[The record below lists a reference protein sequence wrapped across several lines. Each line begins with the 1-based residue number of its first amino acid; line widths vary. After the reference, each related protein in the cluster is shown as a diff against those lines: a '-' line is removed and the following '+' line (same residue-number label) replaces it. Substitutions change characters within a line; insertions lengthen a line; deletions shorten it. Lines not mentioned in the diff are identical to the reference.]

1 MSAQDW
7 PEAIMKRLL
16 SRVFIA
22 GLLLAAA
29 AESQAA
35 CNNSGSFEHWLSEF
49 KAEARA
55 KGISP
60 RAIAALDGVTFDQT
74 VINSDRRQSVFSQSF
89 LEFSDRMANKN
100 RIESGRA
107 RIAKNKAMF
116 DKIEQKFGVPASVIV
131 AFWALETDFGANN
144 GNQPTLRSLATLAY
158 DCRRPEKFRA
168 ELLDA
173 LRIVQRG
180 DLAPDEMK
188 GPWAGEMGQTQFVP
202 SIYLKYGIDFDGDGR
217 ADLIHSTP
225 DALASS
231 ANYLAGLGWR
241 RGEPWLKEVRVPE
254 RMDWAEADLTVE
266 RSLSEWQQKGVRIA
280 DGSSVPG
287 SLPAALLLPMGR
299 NGPAF
304 LAFQNFKVYL
314 EWNQS
319 LVYCTTVA
327 YLSTRIDGA
336 PAVYRGNAVPF
347 GYEPT
352 KELQTLLRTRGL
364 YSGDVDGK
372 LGLATRASVRKA
384 QQKYGLPADSYPSPE
399 LIARLQ
405 SR

>member
-1 MSAQDW
+1 
-7 PEAIMKRLL
+7 MKRVL
-16 SRVFIA
+16 SRVFLA
-22 GLLLAAA
+22 GLFFAAA
-29 AESQAA
+29 AESRAA
-35 CNNSGSFEHWLSEF
+35 CSNSGSFEHWLSEF
-49 KAEARA
+49 KAEARS

-60 RAIAALDGVTFDQT
+60 RAVAALDGVTFDQT

-107 RIAKNKAMF
+107 RIAKAKAMF
-116 DKIEQKFGVPASVIV
+116 DKIEQKFGVPAPVIV

-180 DLAPDEMK
+180 DLTPEEMR

-254 RMDWAEADLTVE
+254 RMDWAEADLSVE
-266 RSLSEWQQKGVRIA
+266 HPVSEWQQKGVRIA
-280 DGSSVPG
+280 DGSNVPDG
-287 SLPAALLLPMGR
+287 LSAALLLPMGR

-319 LVYCTTVA
+319 LVY
-327 YLSTRIDGA
+327 
-336 PAVYRGNAVPF
+336 
-347 GYEPT
+347 
-352 KELQTLLRTRGL
+352 
-364 YSGDVDGK
+364 
-372 LGLATRASVRKA
+372 
-384 QQKYGLPADSYPSPE
+384 
-399 LIARLQ
+399 
-405 SR
+405 

>member
-1 MSAQDW
+1 
-7 PEAIMKRLL
+7 MKRHL
-16 SRVFIA
+16 SRAILVSLF
-22 GLLLAAA
+22 LAAA
-29 AESQAA
+29 AQGAGAA
-35 CNNSGSFEHWLSEF
+35 CTNSGSFEHWLSGF

-60 RAIAALDGVTFDQT
+60 RAIAALDGVTFDQN
-74 VINSDRRQSVFSQSF
+74 VINADHRQSVFSQSF
-89 LEFSDRMANKN
+89 LEFSDRMANRN

-107 RIAKNKAMF
+107 RIARNKALF
-116 DKIEQKFGVPASVIV
+116 DRIEQKFGVPAPVIV
-131 AFWALETDFGANN
+131 AFWALETDFGANV
-144 GNQPTLRSLATLAY
+144 GNLSTLRSLATLAY

-173 LRIVQRG
+173 LRIVERG
-180 DLAPDEMK
+180 DLPPEDMR

-217 ADLIHSTP
+217 ADLIHSMP

-241 RGEPWLKEVRVPE
+241 RGEPWLKEVRLPE
-254 RMDWAEADLTVE
+254 KMDWAEADLTIEHPV
-266 RSLSEWQQKGVRIA
+266 SEWEKRGVRIA

-287 SLPAALLLPMGR
+287 SLSAALLLPMGK

-304 LAFQNFKVYL
+304 LAFQNFKVYM

-327 YLSTRIDGA
+327 YLGTRIAGRAGGLSRQRGA
-336 PAVYRGNAVPF
+336 LWVRANEGTANAAPV
-347 GYEPT
+347 
-352 KELQTLLRTRGL
+352 
-364 YSGDVDGK
+364 
-372 LGLATRASVRKA
+372 AW
-384 QQKYGLPADSYPSPE
+384 
-399 LIARLQ
+399 LI
-405 SR
+405 